1 MSARYKISYRVP
13 VFCLT
18 MLALSLPGFSQA
30 PVGNIS
36 GVVSDPSGAM
46 IPAAKINVSSASTGV
61 SRATSSNEAG
71 YYLVS
76 TLLPGEY
83 EVTVEAAGFS
93 KYTVQHVIVEVG
105 QTAVVNA
112 ALSVESGTQTVEV
125 NAASVAVDTT
135 ASGVGGV
142 IASRQIDDLPLN
154 GRNYLELAQLQP
166 GVEIQAGGTFDPTKT
181 RYSGVSVGGRMGRE
195 SRIAIDGIDAVDE
208 HVGTT
213 TLNLS
218 QDAIR
223 EFQVSV
229 SGADSST
236 GLSATGAV
244 NVITR
249 SGTNQLHGNAF
260 AFGRGSNIAAR
271 PSFAA
276 AKPDFDR
283 EQYGGRVGGPAIKD
297 KLFWFG
303 NVEKT
308 REGTA
313 VGISTPY
320 FPNLTTFAA
329 PFELTS
335 NTLRADWHLPKQ
347 NDFFFRW
354 SRDDNS
360 NFGGFGGIRLPST
373 GNVNANTTNQLV
385 WGLDT
390 VLSSKLINSL
400 RVGYTDFKNHVNRPP
415 EAAQSLVVPGA
426 ENFRIITLDGL
437 LTSGP
442 DVNTPQSTFERF
454 SQFRDDLTYTRGN
467 HTYRFGGDIVY
478 RKVTVTNF
486 VAGFPSFQQVQAPAV
501 RTPEGVLDGIVVQVI
516 VGNKNGKRIPATP
529 DNSHRNTR
537 LSWYVHDSW
546 RIVPNFTLNYGVRYE
561 VDTHPLNNDLNKP
574 DLARTFLP
582 GGTAPTPIDKNNFA
596 PQLGFAWDPFKDH
609 KTSIRAGAGIYYAMR
624 ISNLVTNERATL
636 APFNSG
642 NDTITLTQGTSGV
655 QDFNRDGT
663 PDFDFTPA
671 LGVSVRQAIP
681 IITAGQAKYVA
692 APQASVP
699 TLQITRTGV
708 LINNGDFS
716 TPYSS
721 QVNAGVQRELPGNS
735 IIDVNFI
742 YSRTVHEITRDID
755 GSNFF
760 IGNGAPIRLGDGS
773 LPDRNITVVRSDGFS
788 RYRALTAKWDKRL
801 SKRYQLTASYA
812 LSRLETTIPDGLG
825 LGTGLSANQGPLI
838 NRNPRANF
846 GPGGLDRTHRLSVH
860 GLVDLPGGFRVS
872 MISTAYS
879 GLPAPIVVSA
889 DLNGDGIT
897 GDLLPGTRRGSL
909 NREVDT
915 PAKLNKFIRDYNLAK
930 GGKPLPRGGLA
941 PFVIEVP
948 DNLRFGDSFISQDLQ
963 VSKIIKFHERLS
975 VELSAQLFNIF
986 NVSNLVGSGGG
997 PGSEFNG
1004 TLTTIA
1010 AANGAPSGFG
1020 LGTDGSLLNAQ
1031 GNRALAGVDR
1041 ASGFAGFSA
1050 IRPSISTGTG
1060 LPRAAQFGMRIIF

>member
-1 MSARYKISYRVP
+1 VAAW
-13 VFCLT
+13 LAA
-18 MLALSLPGFSQA
+18 LALSLLLPAQA
-30 PVGNIS
+30 PVGNIA
-36 GVVSDPSGAM
+36 GVVSDPSGAVV
-46 IPAAKINVSSASTGV
+46 PNAKITATSSSTGG
-61 SRATSSNEAG
+61 SRTVNSNEAG
-71 YYLVS
+71 YYLIP
-76 TLLPGEY
+76 TLQPGEY
-83 EVTVEAAGFS
+83 DLAIEAAGFGKFS
-93 KYTVQHVIVEVG
+93 ARVIVAVG
-105 QTAVVNA
+105 QTAAVNA
-112 ALSVESGTQTVEV
+112 TMAVEAAVQTVEV
-125 NAASVAVDTT
+125 NAAAAVVDT
-135 ASGVGGV
+135 AGSGVGGV
-142 IASRQIDDLPLN
+142 VASRQIDELPLN

-166 GVEIQAGGTFDPTKT
+166 GVEIQAGVTFDPTKS
-181 RYSGVSVGGRMGRE
+181 RYSGISIGGRMGRE
-195 SRIAIDGIDAVDE
+195 SRITIDGIDAVDE

-236 GLSATGAV
+236 GLGATGAV

-249 SGTNQLHGNAF
+249 SGANEIHGNAF
-260 AFGRGSNIAAR
+260 AFGRGSNLAAR
-271 PSFAA
+271 PSFAG

-283 EQYGGRVGGPAIKD
+283 EQYGGRLGGPAIKD
-297 KLFWFG
+297 KIFWFG
-303 NVEKT
+303 NFEKT
-308 REGTA
+308 RESTA

-320 FPNLTTFAA
+320 FPNLATFAA

-335 NTLRADWHLPKQ
+335 NTLRADWHVTKQ

-360 NFGGFGGIRLPST
+360 NFGGFGGVRLPST
-373 GNVNANTTNQLV
+373 GNVNANTTNQFVL
-385 WGLDT
+385 GLDT
-390 VLSSKLINSL
+390 VFTTRLINSL

-415 EAAQSLVVPGA
+415 ADAQALAIPGA

-454 SQFRDDLTYTRGN
+454 SQFRDDLTYSHGN
-467 HTYRFGGDIVY
+467 HTLRFGGDIVY
-478 RKVTVTNF
+478 RKITVTNF
-486 VAGFPSFQQVQAPAV
+486 VAGFPSFQQVEAPAV
-501 RTPEGVLDGIVVQVI
+501 RTPQAILDSAVVQVV
-516 VGNKNGKRIPATP
+516 VGNKNGKRIPGTP

-537 LSWYVHDSW
+537 LSGYVHDSW
-546 RIVPNFTLNYGVRYE
+546 RMRPNFTLNYGVRYE
-561 VDTHPLNNDLNKP
+561 ADTHPLNNDLNKP
-574 DLARTFLP
+574 DLAKTFLA

-596 PQLGFAWDPFKDH
+596 PQVGFAWDPFKDH
-609 KTSIRAGAGIYYAMR
+609 KTSIRAAAGIYYAMR

-642 NDTITLTQGTSGV
+642 NDTITLTRGTSGV
-655 QDFNRDGT
+655 QDFNRDGK

-671 LGVSVRQAIP
+671 LGVPLRQAIP
-681 IITAGQAKYVA
+681 IISAGQAVYVA
-692 APQASVP
+692 APQVDTP
-699 TLQITRTGV
+699 TLQITRTG
-708 LINNGDFS
+708 LIIDNGDFS

-735 IIDVNFI
+735 VIDVNFL
-742 YSRTVHEITRDID
+742 YTRTVHEIVRDLD

-760 IGNGAPIRLGDGS
+760 IGNGPPIRLGDGS

-801 SKRYQLTASYA
+801 SHRYQLTASYA

-825 LGTGLSANQGPLI
+825 LGTALSANQGPLI
-838 NRNPRANF
+838 NRNARANF
-846 GPGGLDRTHRLSVH
+846 GPGGLDRTHRLTVH

-879 GLPAPIVVSA
+879 GLPAPIVLAA

-909 NREVDT
+909 NREIDT
-915 PAKLNKFIRDYNLAK
+915 PARLNQLIRDYNLSS
-930 GGKPLPRGGLA
+930 GGKALPRGGQA
-941 PFVIEVP
+941 PFAIEVP
-948 DNLRFGDSFISQDLQ
+948 DGLRFGDSFISQDLQ
-963 VSKIIKFHERLS
+963 VSKIIKVKERLR
-975 VELSAQLFNIF
+975 VELTAQMFNIF
-986 NVSNLVGSGGG
+986 NVSNLVGSGGS

-1004 TLTTIA
+1004 TLTTVA
-1010 AANGAPSGFG
+1010 AANGAPAGFR

-1050 IRPSISTGTG
+1050 IRPSIPTGTG
-1060 LPRAAQFGMRIIF
+1060 LPRAAQFGMRISF